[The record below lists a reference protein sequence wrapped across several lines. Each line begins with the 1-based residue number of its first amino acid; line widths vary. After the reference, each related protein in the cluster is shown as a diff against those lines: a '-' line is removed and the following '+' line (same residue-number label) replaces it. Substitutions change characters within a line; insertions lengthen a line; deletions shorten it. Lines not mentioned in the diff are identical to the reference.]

1 MLPAESM
8 SDLSEK
14 KSAAL
19 KANLVRA
26 TLEKFERAKI
36 LEVYFSRI
44 DGRRP
49 DIVPTAQK
57 ELYEID
63 LQDIKSFLLGQHPH
77 DPLLSKVFRIMN

>member
-8 SDLSEK
+8 NDLSEK

-19 KANLVRA
+19 KGNLVRA

-36 LEVYFSRI
+36 LEVYFSRV

-49 DIVPTAQK
+49 DIVPASHK

>member
-8 SDLSEK
+8 YDLSET
-14 KSAAL
+14 KSEAL

-36 LEVYFSRI
+36 LEVYFSRV

-49 DIVPTAQK
+49 DIVPSAQK

-77 DPLLSKVFRIMN
+77 DPLLSKIFRFMN

>member
-8 SDLSEK
+8 NDLSEK

-44 DGRRP
+44 DGRSP
-49 DIVPTAQK
+49 DIVPAAQR

>member
-1 MLPAESM
+1 MLPADSM
-8 SDLSEK
+8 NELSEK

-44 DGRRP
+44 DGRSP
-49 DIVPTAQK
+49 DIVPASQR

-77 DPLLSKVFRIMN
+77 DSLLSKVFRIMN

>member
-8 SDLSEK
+8 NDLSEK
-14 KSAAL
+14 KSTAL
-19 KANLVRA
+19 KANLVRT

-36 LEVYFSRI
+36 LEIYFSRI
-44 DGRRP
+44 DGRTP
-49 DIVPTAQK
+49 DIVPASLQ

>member
-8 SDLSEK
+8 NDLSEK
-14 KSAAL
+14 KLAAIQVNML
-19 KANLVRA
+19 RT

-36 LEVYFSRI
+36 LEVYFTRI
-44 DGRRP
+44 DGRTP
-49 DIVPTAQK
+49 DSVPSSIK

-63 LQDIKSFLLGQHPH
+63 LNMIKSFLLGQHPH

>member
-8 SDLSEK
+8 YDLSEK
-14 KSAAL
+14 KSEAL
-19 KANLVRA
+19 EANLVRA

-36 LEVYFSRI
+36 LEVYFSRV

-49 DIVPTAQK
+49 DIVPVSLR